1 MRVHEIMTKAVRAV
15 APDLE
20 AEVAWQQMQQEHIDH
35 LVVMQGR
42 RVIGVISNRDLGGAQ
57 GELVRAGK
65 QVRELMSADPVTIE
79 ADETVRRAANV
90 LRGNQIGCLP
100 VLDGDR
106 QVVGVLTPT
115 DFLDMI
121 GRGMEEPPREND
133 RKTMRDRGPRKA
145 ALQRVL
151 KQVGRIG
158 GRH

>member
-20 AEVAWQQMQQEHIDH
+20 AEVAWHQMEQEHIHH

-42 RVIGVISNRDLGGAQ
+42 RVIGVISNRDLGGDQ

-65 QVRELMSADPVTIE
+65 HVRELMSPDPVTIE
-79 ADETVRRAANV
+79 ADDTVRRAANL
-90 LRGNQIGCLP
+90 LRGNGIGCLP
-100 VLDGDR
+100 VVDGGG

-121 GRGMEEPPREND
+121 GRGMEEPPRETD
-133 RKTMRDRGPRKA
+133 RKTLRDRGPRKA
-145 ALQRVL
+145 AQHRVTKL
-151 KQVGRIG
+151 VNRIG